1 MAIQSTT
8 RDTARE
14 PVRTE
19 HIAREP
25 ARPEDAAL
33 EPVGRHA
40 HWLLRFVLASVF
52 LYMGIDKFLGGG
64 VGEFAA
70 MMELPAFLAL
80 LVALSEIGG
89 ATFIIAGGLVMGVAG
104 SWLTRLGA
112 VMILPVMLGAIFM
125 EHWGQ
130 WHFMGTPTHPMGGMM
145 LQVSLTMVALY
156 FLIKGNRA

>member
-14 PVRTE
+14 PVGTE
-19 HIAREP
+19 YVAREP
-25 ARPEDAAL
+25 VRPEDAAL

-52 LYMGIDKFLGGG
+52 LYMGIDKFMGGG

-70 MMELPAFLAL
+70 MMDLPWILSL

-89 ATFIIAGGLVMGVAG
+89 GFFVIVGGLIAGVTG

-112 VMILPVMLGAIFM
+112 LLILPVMFGAIFM

-156 FLIKGNRA
+156 LLIKGNRA